1 MRRACARLTPVDF
14 ATFALSHLPPP
25 PARVLEV
32 GCGSRGGIT
41 SALAEAGYDVL
52 AIDPEQPEGE
62 HYRAITLE
70 QLEEQP
76 FDAVVA
82 ERVFHHVQPLGEALD
97 KVARMAPLFLLDEFA
112 WERMDEPTR
121 DWYQAQHRRLVAAGR
136 EPFGPPDLAAW
147 QSEHDDLHPSDVLL
161 RELRA
166 RFEER
171 FYEDRP
177 YLYRWLAGP
186 VTESLEEVLVA
197 ARAIRPIGYRWIGVS
212 RSPRP
217 AARARSTTRVDF

>member
-1 MRRACARLTPVDF
+1 M
-14 ATFALSHLPPP
+14 
-25 PARVLEV
+25 LEV
-32 GCGSRGGIT
+32 GCGWKGGIAP
-41 SALAEAGYDVL
+41 ALAGAGYDVL
-52 AIDPEQPEGE
+52 AIDPEPPEGE
-62 HYRAITLE
+62 RYRAVTLE

-82 ERVFHHVQPLGEALD
+82 ERVFHHVRPLGSALD
-97 KVARMAPLFLLDEFA
+97 KVARMTPLFVLDEFA

-121 DWYQAQHRRLVAAGR
+121 DWYEAQHRSLVAAGR
-136 EPFGPPDLAAW
+136 EPIGPSDLAAW
-147 QSEHDDLHPSDVLL
+147 QVEHDDLHPSDVLL
-161 RELRA
+161 SELRA

-186 VTESLEEVLVA
+186 ATESLEQGLVA
-197 ARAIRPIGYRWIGVS
+197 ARAIRPIGFRWIGVS

-217 AARARSTTRVDF
+217 AARARSTTRADS